1 MTAKEIL
8 ETALTKEEAAYR
20 FYDSV
25 MISTKVDFVRDLVS
39 QLREE
44 EQKHVLLVRKK
55 LSELE
60 RG

>member
-1 MTAKEIL
+1 
-8 ETALTKEEAAYR
+8 
-20 FYDSV
+20 